1 MCYERA
7 NLSFFFNT
15 VTWKWI
21 IFSFWWGFVE
31 YEYMPLSK
39 GPQVTKPGFEKIAY
53 IHKNI
58 NHWDFLSKKSRCEIR
73 IWVLLREHESS
84 LQTFVNVKLCGL
96 DLWFTSRYRICTH
109 LVKVSRFEAYVY
121 LFCKAQQKRFSLSRQ
136 LSLQWTGSVSNV
148 ASSYMMLCL
157 SSKNIQCCLMFYDIH
172 LFPGQGFTW
181 DLFLFHDTSTFLFT

>member
-148 ASSYMMLCL
+148 ASSYMMLC
-157 SSKNIQCCLMFYDIH
+157 C
-172 LFPGQGFTW
+172 
-181 DLFLFHDTSTFLFT
+181 DLVFKEHTMLLDVLWY